1 MTREAIGD
9 PDQVGEDDFADEHA
23 NTTVD
28 RDIPGDEDDTEPE
41 TPRGWAGLDS
51 DGPP

>member
-9 PDQVGEDDFADEHA
+9 PDEVAEDDFADEHA
-23 NTTVD
+23 ATTVD
-28 RDIPGDEDDTEPE
+28 RETTGGNDDTEPE
-41 TPRGWAGLDS
+41 TPRGWDGLGS

>member
-9 PDQVGEDDFADEHA
+9 PDEADQGDFADEHA
-23 NTTVD
+23 DTTVD
-28 RDIPGDEDDTEPE
+28 RDITGDRDDTEPE
-41 TPRGWAGLDS
+41 TPRGWDGLSS